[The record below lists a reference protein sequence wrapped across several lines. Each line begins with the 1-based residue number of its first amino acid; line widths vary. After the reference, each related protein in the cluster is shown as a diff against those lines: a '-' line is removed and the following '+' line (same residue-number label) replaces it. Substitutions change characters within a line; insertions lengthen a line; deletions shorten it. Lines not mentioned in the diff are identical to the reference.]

1 MIRRPPRS
9 TRTSTLFPHTTLFR
23 SEAAEVL
30 PAPVPKVAETPMV
43 ETPMVET
50 AAVRPPEAFVPP
62 TAEPLYG
69 PVETV
74 EPVEV
79 AEAAETEPQEE
90 VVAERSEERRVGE
103 EGGSACRSRWS
114 PYH

>member
-90 VVAERSEERRVGE
+90 VVAETAMAVPPPDRKSTRLN
-103 EGGSACRSRWS
+103 SS
-114 PYH
+114 H